1 MIAQRT
7 VLGLGHGATYHP
19 PPMRRELFPS
29 IETYATGKLP
39 VGESH
44 HLYWETS
51 GNPDGIP
58 ALFLHG
64 GPGAGASPEHR
75 RFFNPARYRIVVFD
89 QRGSGRS
96 VPHGELRDNNTANLI
111 ADIERL
117 REHLEVDRWLVFGG
131 SWGSTLGLAYAEH
144 HPSRCLGLILRGIF
158 LGRALE
164 GDWFLHGMR
173 TIFPEAWRRFT
184 EFLPAEERGDLLA
197 SYYRRLIDPESS
209 VHGPAARSWAAYEGA
224 CSTLLSNAAISAA
237 FTREPTALGLARIEA
252 HYFVNRFFLTEG
264 QLLADLHAVKNT
276 PAVVVQGRYD
286 VVCPIRTAD
295 DLVRAWPQCDSGA
308 GGLEYIIV
316 PDAGHAA
323 SEPGIRAALV
333 GATERFTGSRFM
345 PAGT

>member
-1 MIAQRT
+1 
-7 VLGLGHGATYHP
+7 
-19 PPMRRELFPS
+19 MRRELFPP
-29 IETYATGKLP
+29 IEPYATGRLA
-39 VGESH
+39 VGEPH

-58 ALFLHG
+58 VLFLHG
-64 GPGAGASPEHR
+64 GPGAGSSPEHR
-75 RFFNPARYRIVVFD
+75 RMFHPERYRIVVFD

-96 VPHGELRDNNTANLI
+96 TPLGELRDNNTANLI

-117 REHLEVDRWLVFGG
+117 REHLAVERWLVFGG

-144 HPSRCLGLILRGIF
+144 HPGRCLGLILRGIF

-173 TIFPEAWRRFT
+173 AIFPEAWRRFV
-184 EFLPAEERGDLLA
+184 EFLPEGERRDLLV
-197 SYYRRLIDPESS
+197 SYYRRLIDPEPS

-224 CSTLLSNAAISAA
+224 CSTLLANAAVSAA

-252 HYFVNRFFLTEG
+252 HYFANRFFFTDDE
-264 QLLADLHAVKNT
+264 LLANLGAVRNIPT
-276 PAVVVQGRYD
+276 VVVQGRYD

-295 DLVRAWPQCDSGA
+295 DLVRAWPPSDPGA
-308 GGLEYIIV
+308 GLEYIIV

-333 GATERFTGSRFM
+333 GATERFTGSRFIPM
-345 PAGT
+345 GARD

>member
-1 MIAQRT
+1 
-7 VLGLGHGATYHP
+7 
-19 PPMRRELFPS
+19 MRRELFPP
-29 IETYATGKLP
+29 IEPYAAGHLA
-39 VGESH
+39 VGEPH
-44 HLYWETS
+44 HLYWEAS
-51 GNPDGIP
+51 GNPDGVP
-58 ALFLHG
+58 VLFLHG

-75 RFFNPARYRIVVFD
+75 RLFNPERYRIIVFD

-96 VPHGELRDNNTANLI
+96 TPLGELRNNNTANLI

-117 REHLEVDRWLVFGG
+117 REHLVVDRWLVFGG

-173 TIFPEAWRRFT
+173 AIFPEAWRRFA
-184 EFLPAEERGDLLA
+184 EFLPAAERGDLLV
-197 SYYRRLIDPESS
+197 SYYRRLIDPEPS

-224 CSTLLSNAAISAA
+224 CSTLLANAAVSAA

-252 HYFVNRFFLTEG
+252 HYFANRFFLADNE
-264 QLLADLHAVKNT
+264 LLAGLHAVRNI

-295 DLVRAWPQCDSGA
+295 DLVQSWQQSDAGT

-323 SEPGIRAALV
+323 SEPGIRAALI
-333 GATERFTGSRFM
+333 GATERFTGSRFL
-345 PAGT
+345 PVGS